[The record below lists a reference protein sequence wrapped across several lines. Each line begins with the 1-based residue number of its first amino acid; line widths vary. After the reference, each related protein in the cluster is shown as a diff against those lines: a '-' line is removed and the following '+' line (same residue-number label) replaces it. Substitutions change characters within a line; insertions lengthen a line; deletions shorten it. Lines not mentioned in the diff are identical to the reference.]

1 MEGKVIITAAI
12 TGGVHTPSMSPY
24 LPITPQQI
32 VEEAVRACEAG
43 AAICHIH
50 VRNPETGR
58 PSPDICL
65 IKEVM
70 AKIKSRCNA
79 ILCIST
85 GGGIGMTVEQRVRPV
100 TVFKPE
106 LATLNAGSINF
117 AMFHKIEKYS
127 EFKYDWERAFLGMT
141 EDFIFPNTFKSMRE
155 FLQIFQEQGTK
166 PEFEAYDAGMINNIA
181 FLISQD
187 RIRKP
192 VFLQFVMGILG
203 GISSAPENLMFLI
216 EYARKLIGDFE
227 FSVCAAG
234 RYQFTLCTQSLLL
247 GGNVRVGLEDNL
259 YIAKGKMA
267 KNNAEQV
274 EKIVRIARE
283 LGSEPATP
291 DEARKILG
299 LKGMNAVNF

>member
-12 TGGVHTPSMSPY
+12 TGGVHTPGMSPH

-32 VEEAVRACEAG
+32 IAESVRACEAG

-58 PSPDICL
+58 PSPDINL

-70 AKIKSRCNA
+70 AKIKSRCRA
-79 ILCIST
+79 IVCIST

-100 TVFKPE
+100 RVFRPE

-127 EFKYDWERAFLGMT
+127 NFKYDWEKAYLEMT
-141 EDFIFPNTFKSMRE
+141 EDFIFPNTFKAIRQ
-155 FLQIFQEQGTK
+155 FLKIFAEQGTK
-166 PEFEAYDAGMINNIA
+166 PELEAYDAGMINNIA
-181 FLISQD
+181 YLMS
-187 RIRKP
+187 RGHIRKP

-203 GISSAPENLMFLI
+203 GISASPENLMFLI
-216 EYARKLIGDFE
+216 DYARRLIGDFE

-234 RYQFTLCTQSLLL
+234 RWQFPIGAQSLLM

-259 YIAKGKMA
+259 YIAKGKLA
-267 KNNAEQV
+267 ASNAEQV
-274 EKIVRIARE
+274 EKMVRIARE
-283 LGSEPATP
+283 LGIEPATP
-291 DEARKILG
+291 DEARQILD
-299 LKGMNAVNF
+299 LKGMENVNF